1 LSELTIVSLE
11 QLRDEWKK
19 EVDVDAASES
29 TLINSGSVSPT
40 IMETG
45 NKLESATRP
54 SSELHPIDTM
64 LRLAD
69 EMDTMTSNMVEYHDN
84 ISEGNVEDEDR
95 GTAPRSKEPESITYM
110 IAIDIFLTALLME
123 FLYFLASITG
133 LELHLSTK
141 AQVFEDSGKL
151 SSYPN
156 YLCLLILD
164 RA

>member
-29 TLINSGSVSPT
+29 TLVISGSVSPT
-40 IMETG
+40 IIETG

-54 SSELHPIDTM
+54 SSQLHPIDTM

-69 EMDTMTSNMVEYHDN
+69 EIDTITLNMVGYLDN
-84 ISEGNVEDEDR
+84 ISKGDVEDEDR
-95 GTAPRSKEPESITYM
+95 GTAPLSKEPESIAYM
-110 IAIDIFLTALLME
+110 IAIDIFWAALLME

-141 AQVFEDSGKL
+141 AQVFEDNGK
-151 SSYPN
+151 
-156 YLCLLILD
+156 
-164 RA
+164 